1 MLKIKKATIK
11 SKTKIKAV
19 KLKKVLEKPI
29 GKVVHFYNKIKV
41 AVVKFSK
48 PFKAGEKVKF
58 SGATTSF
65 SQVISS
71 LEIDYKK
78 VKTAPKGKKIG
89 IKILKRARVGD
100 EIFKA

>member
-1 MLKIKKATIK
+1 M
-11 SKTKIKAV
+11 
-19 KLKKVLEKPI
+19 
-29 GKVVHFYNKIKV
+29 IKV
-41 AVVKFSK
+41 APKTFSK
-48 PFKAGEKVKF
+48 PLTAGATGKF

-71 LEIDYKK
+71 LEIDHKK